1 MNLKNM
7 QLLIELIK
15 QRNTGNPKKIA
26 EILGV
31 SERQVYTYLEILKIE
46 FRVPIKYNKKE
57 KTYFFTEEG
66 ELKLQWQEEI
76 SKNK

>member
-1 MNLKNM
+1 M

>member
-1 MNLKNM
+1 M
-7 QLLIELIK
+7 QLLVELIK
-15 QRNTGNPKKIA
+15 QQNTGNPKKIA

-57 KTYFFTEEG
+57 KTYFFTEDGDLNLE
-66 ELKLQWQEEI
+66 WQEEI